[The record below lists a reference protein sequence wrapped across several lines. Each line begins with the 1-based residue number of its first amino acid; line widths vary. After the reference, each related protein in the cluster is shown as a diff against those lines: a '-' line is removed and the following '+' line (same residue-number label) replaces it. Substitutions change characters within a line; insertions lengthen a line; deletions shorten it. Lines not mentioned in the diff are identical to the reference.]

1 MSEKFGCGDWLGC
14 VSRDQEEV
22 VRVDLEG
29 KLWDVKIWRIF
40 LSLKGDIFGFEPKIE
55 A

>member
-1 MSEKFGCGDWLGC
+1 MSEKFGCGDWLGF
-14 VSRDQEEV
+14 VSRDHEEV

-29 KLWDVKIWRIF
+29 KLWDVKIWRIV
-40 LSLKGDIFGFEPKIE
+40 LSLKGDTFGFEPKIE